1 METKEQSSI
10 AVINELFL
18 YAQLQMQFTQQVF
31 IELLGTKCYLKY
43 WDQKRGWTRS
53 EISWSSVTEEEI
65 RQDIS
70 AWDTGAEIRQ
80 GISA

>member
-1 METKEQSSI
+1 MRFLSSSIIHRNTSEMETKEQSSI

-43 WDQKRGWTRS
+43 
-53 EISWSSVTEEEI
+53 
-65 RQDIS
+65 
-70 AWDTGAEIRQ
+70 
-80 GISA
+80 